1 METDSWFVE
10 LSVLGRICAAT
21 TQTSKYTSNE
31 MMEKIFCFC
40 FSFSLSHFLF
50 SINVCF
56 SYKYWM
62 SEQKCLDHATHRRRI
77 EKCISLCEYLCAPP
91 IPTKWNNESTKK
103 TIFETITFKCAR
115 TRSPYSRYIRSQ
127 LQSGLLCCYICKRS
141 PNALENQIN
150 SVFDLPLVGLINA
163 YR

>member
-1 METDSWFVE
+1 MCCDHTNQQIYTERNDGEDILFLFLFLSLALPFFYKCVFFVQ
-10 LSVLGRICAAT
+10 I
-21 TQTSKYTSNE
+21 SNE
-31 MMEKIFCFC
+31 RTKMLRSRNASPPHRKMH
-40 FSFSLSHFLF
+40 FSVP
-50 SINVCF
+50 I
-56 SYKYWM
+56 
-62 SEQKCLDHATHRRRI
+62 
-77 EKCISLCEYLCAPP
+77 CEYLCAPP